1 MPKLRPETLTARR
14 EHILDAAERCFARS
28 GFHQCTMAEICAE
41 ARISAG
47 ALYSH
52 FPSKEALIA
61 GSAERD
67 RSNLTRQFA
76 EVADAPD
83 LPTALTKIAEYYTV
97 DEPQYKR
104 IMTVEIG
111 LEATRNEG
119 VREIFDSVDEFVVR
133 SLQDV
138 IERSQQEGRIKPDLN
153 ARTLAELLSV
163 IGEGLMWR
171 RAVIPNFDAQ
181 RLLPAITG
189 IVEALFNPTSQQ
201 HSGAAPSAEPAEIE
215 KDA

>member
-41 ARISAG
+41 AGISAG

-76 EVADAPD
+76 EVADTLD

-104 IMTVEIG
+104 ILTAEIG
-111 LEATRNEG
+111 LEATRNNG
-119 VREIFDSVDEFVVR
+119 IREIFNSVDGFVVSCLR
-133 SLQDV
+133 EV
-138 IERSQQEGRIKPDLN
+138 IERSQQEGRIKPDLD

-171 RAVIPNFDAQ
+171 RAVIPDFDAKP
-181 RLLPAITG
+181 LLPAITS
-189 IVEALFNPTSQQ
+189 IVETLFNPTSQQ
-201 HSGAAPSAEPAEIE
+201 PGAATPARPAEIE
-215 KDA
+215 EDA

>member
-41 ARISAG
+41 AGISAG

-67 RSNLTRQFA
+67 RSNLTRQFG
-76 EVADAPD
+76 EVANAPD
-83 LPTALTKIAEYYTV
+83 LPAALTKIAEYYTV
-97 DEPQYKR
+97 EEPQYKR
-104 IMTVEIG
+104 VLTVEIG

-119 VREIFDSVDEFVVR
+119 VREIFSSVDEFVVR
-133 SLQDV
+133 SLQEV
-138 IERSQQEGRIKPDLN
+138 VERSQREGQIKPDLD

-171 RAVIPNFDAQ
+171 RAVIPGFDAKP
-181 RLLPAITG
+181 LLPAITG
-189 IVEALFNPTSQQ
+189 IVEALFNPITQQ
-201 HSGAAPSAEPAEIE
+201 PSAAPPAKPTEVE
-215 KDA
+215 EDA